1 MCRDRRGSRH
11 ARPRGLRSWASLA
24 ALLVLVSPRVTVAE
38 PDEAPEPL
46 DPSRLEFA
54 VLPALNYDSDLGLGV
69 GAAVVLAQFDPLYAP
84 YRWRLEAVLLT
95 RLQLVEGAIEAP
107 FHDHYV
113 ALDVPQLAGGA
124 LRLNL
129 LAAFQRITTAG
140 WYGLGSEAPLAS
152 ASDDRRF
159 QQFER
164 TSPSLRGVARLAIGG
179 ARGELQLFG
188 GAEVSH
194 SWMSLYPGSLL
205 ERDAARATRPAS
217 ADDGVLSALVHGTDD
232 HWLVLLLLGLIW
244 DSRDHET
251 VPSSG
256 ALHELSLRASPGVDE
271 RLGYAGLTLSVA
283 GYWPLYDEHLVLA
296 ARLVGDVLFG
306 APPVYAL
313 ASFGG
318 LRSVDGPGGTASTRG
333 VLLHRFHGKLKVLG
347 NAELRARFITVE
359 LFEQRIELGAAVFA
373 DGGRVWADTEARV
386 LDGRALDGGSWAA
399 GLGGGLRYRW
409 GETFLVRAELG
420 YSPTD
425 GTTGLYIDINQVF

>member
-1 MCRDRRGSRH
+1 M
-11 ARPRGLRSWASLA
+11 
-24 ALLVLVSPRVTVAE
+24 
-38 PDEAPEPL
+38 AP
-46 DPSRLEFA
+46 
-54 VLPALNYDSDLGLGV
+54 
-69 GAAVVLAQFDPLYAP
+69 
-84 YRWRLEAVLLT
+84 
-95 RLQLVEGAIEAP
+95 
-107 FHDHYV
+107 
-113 ALDVPQLAGGA
+113 
-124 LRLNL
+124 
-129 LAAFQRITTAG
+129 
-140 WYGLGSEAPLAS
+140 
-152 ASDDRRF
+152 
-159 QQFER
+159 
-164 TSPSLRGVARLAIGG
+164 GG
-179 ARGELQLFG
+179 ARGELKLFG

-296 ARLVGDVLFG
+296 ARLVGDALFG
-306 APPVYAL
+306 TPPVYAL

-347 NAELRARFITVE
+347 NAELRARFLDFV

-386 LDGRALDGGSWAA
+386 LDARPLDGGSWAA

-425 GTTGLYIDINQVF
+425 GTTGVYIDINQAF

>member
-1 MCRDRRGSRH
+1 
-11 ARPRGLRSWASLA
+11 
-24 ALLVLVSPRVTVAE
+24 VTVAE
-38 PDEAPEPL
+38 PHEAPEPL

-69 GAAVVLAQFDPLYAP
+69 GAAVVLAQFDPLSAP

-95 RLQLVEGAIEAP
+95 RLQLVAGAIEAP

-113 ALDVPQLAGGA
+113 ALDVPQLAGGP

-179 ARGELQLFG
+179 ARGELKLFG

-205 ERDAARATRPAS
+205 ERDAARATRPVS
-217 ADDGVLSALVHGTDD
+217 ADDGVLSALVHGTRD

-296 ARLVGDVLFG
+296 ARLVGDALFG
-306 APPVYAL
+306 TPPVYAL

-347 NAELRARFITVE
+347 NAELRARFLDFV

-386 LDGRALDGGSWAA
+386 LDARPLDGGSWAA

-425 GTTGLYIDINQVF
+425 GTTGVYIDINQAF

>member
-1 MCRDRRGSRH
+1 MGRRG
-11 ARPRGLRSWASLA
+11 ARGRACVF
-24 ALLVLVSPRVTVAE
+24 ALTLVLSLCRPGSALAE
-38 PDEAPEPL
+38 PPPPP
-46 DPSRLEFA
+46 DPHRLEFA

-69 GAAVVLAQFDPLYAP
+69 GAAVVLAQFDPRSAP

-95 RLQLVEGAIEAP
+95 RLQLVEGGLEAP

-205 ERDAARATRPAS
+205 ARDAARAERPAS
-217 ADDGVLSALVHGTDD
+217 ADDGVLSALVHGTRD

-296 ARLVGDVLFG
+296 ARLVGDALFG

-333 VLLHRFHGKLKVLG
+333 VLLHRFHGKLKLLG
-347 NAELRARFITVE
+347 NAELRSRFLDFE

-425 GTTGLYIDINQVF
+425 GTTGVYIDINQAF